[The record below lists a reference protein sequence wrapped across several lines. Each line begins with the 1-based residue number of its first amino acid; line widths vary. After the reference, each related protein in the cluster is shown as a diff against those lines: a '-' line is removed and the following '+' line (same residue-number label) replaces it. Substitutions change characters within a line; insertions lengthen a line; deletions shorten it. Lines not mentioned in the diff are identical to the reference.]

1 MRTSAEAA
9 KNTVEFSKKH
19 IRDQWFRIERQ
30 RGVVASLER
39 ADNPDLVV
47 KARQI
52 LTDMEKTL
60 TQMEDDYSAA
70 RERLAQAT
78 TNEKRQRD
86 TSNVMDIK
94 ELIEALRNLPKGGQ
108 LDLQQSEL
116 ETIFRDSDPVGRALS
131 IAGLSGCTFKLDP
144 SSGLGTFTRVK

>member
-1 MRTSAEAA
+1 MRTPAEAA
-9 KNTVEFSKKH
+9 KNTVQLSKKH

-30 RGVVASLER
+30 RGVIASLER

-70 RERLAQAT
+70 RLAQAT
-78 TNEKRQRD
+78 TNEKSRRD
-86 TSNVMDIK
+86 PPM
-94 ELIEALRNLPKGGQ
+94 
-108 LDLQQSEL
+108 
-116 ETIFRDSDPVGRALS
+116 
-131 IAGLSGCTFKLDP
+131 
-144 SSGLGTFTRVK
+144 